1 MADNIKDNVVMSEA
15 EKQEKA
21 IRDEYNAR
29 KRGRRI
35 KKLIIWLIVIVL
47 AAAGLIY
54 YNKVKADFEAKT
66 AAMIGAVTTVEVP
79 VEENVYTTVI
89 DLSGYVEAYD
99 SQEAKFRST
108 GAVTGVY
115 VSEGDD
121 VTKGQLLAT
130 IDNTSQTYQVKNLQN
145 QIKQAEL
152 TGSASQLETLR
163 LQLINAENNLEY
175 TNLVANFDGTVA
187 KVSVNEGDY
196 FEAGSSV
203 MTVVDLSKLKATV
216 QIDEIDMGSV
226 ELGQKAY
233 LTFDSLPGETIEA
246 YVSYIPMLGTYTS
259 QGIGVVNV
267 ELTIDNPPASL
278 KPGYSFEGTISVEGD
293 VSMLLIPQ
301 AAVTT
306 GRGGVTTV
314 QKKTGPDTSETVTV
328 RVKYLGEGYC
338 QLVSGDLKVGDVL
351 TYTKSGMDA
360 MSMMM
365 GGGAP
370 SGNGR
375 GR

>member
-29 KRGRRI
+29 KRRRRI

-66 AAMIGAVTTVEVP
+66 AAMIGAVSTVEVP

-314 QKKTGPDTSETVTV
+314 QKKTGHDTSETVTV

>member
-29 KRGRRI
+29 KRRRRI

-79 VEENVYTTVI
+79 VEENVYTTII
-89 DLSGYVEAYD
+89 DLSGYVEAFET
-99 SQEAKFRST
+99 QEAKFRST

-115 VSEGDD
+115 VREGAD
-121 VTKGQLLAT
+121 VKKGQLLAT

-163 LQLINAENNLEY
+163 LQLKNAENNLEY

-187 KVSVNEGDY
+187 KVSVSEGDY

-203 MTVVDLSKLKATV
+203 MTVVDLSRLKATV

-226 ELGQKAY
+226 KLGQKAY
-233 LTFDSLPGETIEA
+233 LTFDSLPGVSVEA
-246 YVSYIPMLGTYTS
+246 TVSYIPMLGTYTS
-259 QGIGVVNV
+259 QGIGVVAV
-267 ELTIDNPPASL
+267 ELTIENPPAGL
-278 KPGYSFEGTISVEGD
+278 KPGYSFEGTIQVEGD
-293 VSMLLIPQ
+293 VKMLLIPQ

-338 QLVSGDLKVGDVL
+338 QLISGDLKVGDIL
-351 TYTKSGMDA
+351 TYTKRGIDA
-360 MSMMM
+360 MGMM

-370 SGNGR
+370 EGNPR

>member
-1 MADNIKDNVVMSEA
+1 
-15 EKQEKA
+15 
-21 IRDEYNAR
+21 
-29 KRGRRI
+29 
-35 KKLIIWLIVIVL
+35 
-47 AAAGLIY
+47 
-54 YNKVKADFEAKT
+54 
-66 AAMIGAVTTVEVP
+66 
-79 VEENVYTTVI
+79 
-89 DLSGYVEAYD
+89 
-99 SQEAKFRST
+99 
-108 GAVTGVY
+108 
-115 VSEGDD
+115 
-121 VTKGQLLAT
+121 
-130 IDNTSQTYQVKNLQN
+130 
-145 QIKQAEL
+145 
-152 TGSASQLETLR
+152 
-163 LQLINAENNLEY
+163 
-175 TNLVANFDGTVA
+175 
-187 KVSVNEGDY
+187 
-196 FEAGSSV
+196 
-203 MTVVDLSKLKATV
+203 
-216 QIDEIDMGSV
+216 MGSV